1 MKQVEVILFGVL
13 MNVRFMNRSE
23 LLKKDVR
30 YIGTDFSDDEELD
43 LYEDNRTGEILA
55 TRL

>member
-1 MKQVEVILFGVL
+1 MKQVEVILFGAL